1 MSGMRRRS
9 LLQGTVL
16 WAATAAAGARAR
28 AQSGAGSYP
37 DHTVRVVLPFAPGGA
52 IDQMARVASQML
64 TRRLGQSFV
73 VEIKPG
79 AGGVLGTSTVVHA
92 PADGYT
98 LLAAS
103 ASAITIA
110 PLMLDRMPYDPEK
123 DLRPIVMLGD
133 SPIAVVVR
141 RESPLRTLA
150 DLIASAK
157 AAPGKLS
164 FGSAGTGS
172 AAHLGGELF
181 KWRAGVDL
189 LHVPYRGVSLAEI
202 DLLAGRLD
210 VMFVNYSVVHPAVQ
224 AGTLRV
230 LAIAA
235 EQRLPAQP
243 QFPTAAELGVS
254 GYVVGNWNGLMAPAN
269 TPRGIIDLLN
279 RIVVEGFRDPALLSR
294 MADMGMDPVTGSPDA
309 FAQHIRQE
317 ITQMKALLAAANIKP
332 E

>member
-1 MSGMRRRS
+1 MRRRTV
-9 LLQGTVL
+9 LQGAVV
-16 WAATAAAGARAR
+16 WVATAAGGAKAGPGP
-28 AQSGAGSYP
+28 SGYP
-37 DHTVRVVLPFAPGGA
+37 DRTVRVVLPFAPGGA

-64 TRRLGQSFV
+64 TTRLGQSFV
-73 VEIKPG
+73 VETKPG
-79 AGGVLGTSTVVHA
+79 AGGVLGTSLVVHA

-110 PLMLDRMPYDPEK
+110 PLMHAAMPYDPEK
-123 DLRPIVMLGD
+123 DLQPIVMLGD

-141 RESPLRTLA
+141 RDSPLRTLA
-150 DLIASAK
+150 DLIAAAK
-157 AAPGKLS
+157 ARPGKLS
-164 FGSAGTGS
+164 FGSAGIGS

-202 DLLAGRLD
+202 DLLGGRLD
-210 VMFVNYSVVHPAVQ
+210 VMFVNYSVVHPQVQ
-224 AGTLRV
+224 TGNLRV

-235 EQRLPAQP
+235 EKRLAGQL

-254 GYVVGNWNGLMAPAN
+254 GYVIGNWNGLMAPAN
-269 TPRGIIDLLN
+269 TPPAIIALLN
-279 RIVVEGFRDPALLSR
+279 RIVVEGFHDPALLAR
-294 MADMGMDPVTGSPDA
+294 MAEMGMEPVTGSPEA
-309 FAQHIRQE
+309 FAKHIRRE
-317 ITQMKALLAAANIKP
+317 VVQMKALMTAADIRP

>member
-1 MSGMRRRS
+1 MRTMLPRRL
-9 LLQGTVL
+9 LLQGTLGCV
-16 WAATAAAGARAR
+16 ASAVAAAPTKIGK
-28 AQSGAGSYP
+28 YP
-37 DHTVRVVLPFAPGGA
+37 SSTVRVILPFAPGGA
-52 IDQMARVASQML
+52 IDQMARTASEML
-64 TRRLGQSFV
+64 SKSLGESFV
-73 VEIKPG
+73 VESKPG
-79 AGGVLGTSTVVHA
+79 AGGVLGTSLVVLA

-110 PLMLDRMPYDPEK
+110 PLMMANMPYDPEK
-123 DLRPIVMLGD
+123 DLQPIVMLGD

-141 RESPLRTLA
+141 RDSPLHSLA
-150 DLIASAK
+150 DLIAAAK
-157 AAPGKLS
+157 ATPGTLS

-189 LHVPYRGVSLAEI
+189 LHVPYRGVSPALI

-210 VMFVNYSVVHPAVQ
+210 VMFVNYSVVHPEVQ
-224 AGTLRV
+224 SGQLRV

-235 EQRLPAQP
+235 EKRLTAQP

-254 GYVVGNWNGLMAPAN
+254 GYLVGNWNGLMAPAH
-269 TPRGIIDLLN
+269 TPRAIVDGLN

-294 MADMGMDPVTGSPDA
+294 MADMGMDPVTGSPED
-309 FAQHIRQE
+309 FAAHIKRE
-317 ITQMKALLAAANIKP
+317 IAQMKTLLGSAHIKP
-332 E
+332 A